1 MKMEGLNKGEQVPLK
16 EEEKMDFDSSNPEVA
31 GGVSKDYGNAE
42 AVKAADQ
49 LRAEALKEKIV
60 NDSGSQTKNEFTPT
74 VEAKPLDVSLIKNK
88 ITELQGKKKSIFDFG
103 RTQDSID
110 LLNTALK
117 KINNPNDKSFAEHYM
132 AALSVSDDFAMEYA
146 RDIGAGKLVYPD
158 VETKTIMTSRK
169 NSAKNYFGE

>member
-1 MKMEGLNKGEQVPLK
+1 MKMEGLNKRESVQVK
-16 EEEKMDFDSSNPEVA
+16 EEEKTFDESNPEVS
-31 GGVSKDYGNAE
+31 GGVSKDYGNKE
-42 AVKAADQ
+42 AMDQADKI
-49 LRAEALKEKIV
+49 RAEALKEKIV
-60 NDSGSQTKNEFTPT
+60 NDSDSQAKNESTPT
-74 VEAKPLDVSLIKNK
+74 TEAIPLDVSLIKNK

-117 KINNPNDKSFAEHYM
+117 KINNPSDKSFARDYM
-132 AALSVSDDFAMEYA
+132 AALGVDDDFAMEYA

-158 VETKTIMTSRK
+158 VETRTIMTSRK